1 MIDVPYNGAVLSMTN
16 ASISRAKGV
25 GWTNSVAMVCGKGY
39 WWCSTPGQSKTW
51 QMKAQ
56 FCDERTYLNAG
67 KETFH

>member
-1 MIDVPYNGAVLSMTN
+1 MLIYHGQ
-16 ASISRAKGV
+16 RALGEPIQ
-25 GWTNSVAMVCGKGY
+25 WPWSVAKV
-39 WWCSTPGQSKTW
+39 TDDVLHQANLKTC